1 MENCKELYTEGTP
14 EYDACVEKNKSEEN
28 KLVETDQ
35 QTGEQFE
42 KEKAEK
48 DRLAMLEI
56 INRNR
61 ANAGL
66 EPQDN
71 SNTVY
76 NPEDDVNQLVETTIT
91 KDATD
96 VSAEELK
103 KRADQEAERQAI
115 AKGEKKLTFEE
126 SVKNSASN
134 FLLQLKGV
142 DDRAKWLWAYVGRL
156 DAEMGYGG
164 EGASEKWTK
173 MMAESEAELQ
183 KLESQSK
190 STIGFTDLGGDATL
204 GENILGG
211 AAATINAISS
221 FGASAVTSVGTLG
234 VGLASDMVS
243 GSVRDFNNQK
253 AEKLGI
259 TVDELIETGQSE
271 IMTPALI
278 GGVGFALEKAGIKGV
293 TKAINAMAIG
303 PKRALVK
310 VLNASSKEGGTEWLQ
325 TGLDEMNSLIA
336 KGMPATVEGEA
347 LDKSG
352 NPIKIQVPNPELLA
366 LVWKK
371 MGSKEG
377 LESLLQGAVG
387 GGVTAG
393 GGRGIKKINRIN
405 AQANVRSN
413 EDNQQISALIN
424 DISTIE
430 DGLSRTKLSPE
441 DRKVFQEENARKR
454 AELNRVQKKAVELV
468 NELDDNQIQELNT
481 NSEIVAETLNDISK
495 IENNDTYTINE
506 RSVLVSSLK
515 EKAKVANQKV
525 SNIRNEADLKVK
537 KKNKK
542 RELSPEEQQMN
553 DKLNE
558 IAEKAEAKLKKQ
570 NKKES
575 KKESEV
581 NDLVGDKNQEGNYT
595 VSKAEWDGGKA
606 DAVITNIYSNNM
618 LTGLI
623 ESKIPIETPPGFSKE
638 DFVQSTVTELIPH
651 IRNFNPEV
659 NNSLSGW
666 INSQLSNKVGNV
678 FKKDDAGTKGKFETS
693 LQTGKVD
700 GTSIDVADTSTTI
713 EDSID
718 LKAVEKKDT
727 AKAADKLRNI
737 TGITKEESGVQGDKI
752 VGGKIRTEAVKGNKN
767 PAKSDVGKAGALLF
781 GDQVI
786 EAMGGVLGSS
796 KNKLGNYITFL
807 EIRGDDVLS
816 VLSDQN
822 NLKNS
827 QLSDLYKPNQVDR
840 ESTAE
845 GNAVMEY
852 GNPNPKVADL
862 IAWATDPK
870 LAPTTLINRQ
880 RSLANILGSLL
891 GRASTVESIKTK
903 TGKKK
908 LVDTQ
913 ELQGN
918 KMKPDAISK
927 LISDLDVRI
936 SELQKQSDKYKNV
949 LGLNNP
955 KVVIDG
961 LIIFAKTFKK
971 VLQTTSNVKKA
982 VEAAYKSLKKYLA
995 GKVSPIEAD
1004 IIIDEVKESVGEI
1017 NKLDEATINKIK
1029 DALTESLEN
1038 YDKKQDQ
1045 ANFKAEAKKLKNNL
1059 VNKAIE
1065 NSKIYYA
1072 KTKNSPSRIDT
1083 KVADKLVVDAVKFAE
1098 AIPAEAHAAL
1108 GIKGKPYTDIVGTHK
1123 RNFDIAGKKLK
1134 GPDKGKPGRYKNKF
1148 DNLKLKSADQ
1158 LIADGT

>member
-35 QTGEQFE
+35 QTAEQFK

-103 KRADQEAERQAI
+103 KRADQEAERKAI
-115 AKGEKKLTFEE
+115 AKGEKKLTFKE

-221 FGASAVTSVGTLG
+221 FGASAVTSVSTLG

-495 IENNDTYTINE
+495 
-506 RSVLVSSLK
+506 
-515 EKAKVANQKV
+515 
-525 SNIRNEADLKVK
+525 
-537 KKNKK
+537 
-542 RELSPEEQQMN
+542 
-553 DKLNE
+553 
-558 IAEKAEAKLKKQ
+558 
-570 NKKES
+570 
-575 KKESEV
+575 
-581 NDLVGDKNQEGNYT
+581 
-595 VSKAEWDGGKA
+595 
-606 DAVITNIYSNNM
+606 
-618 LTGLI
+618 
-623 ESKIPIETPPGFSKE
+623 
-638 DFVQSTVTELIPH
+638 
-651 IRNFNPEV
+651 
-659 NNSLSGW
+659 
-666 INSQLSNKVGNV
+666 
-678 FKKDDAGTKGKFETS
+678 
-693 LQTGKVD
+693 
-700 GTSIDVADTSTTI
+700 
-713 EDSID
+713 
-718 LKAVEKKDT
+718 
-727 AKAADKLRNI
+727 
-737 TGITKEESGVQGDKI
+737 
-752 VGGKIRTEAVKGNKN
+752 
-767 PAKSDVGKAGALLF
+767 
-781 GDQVI
+781 
-786 EAMGGVLGSS
+786 
-796 KNKLGNYITFL
+796 
-807 EIRGDDVLS
+807 
-816 VLSDQN
+816 
-822 NLKNS
+822 
-827 QLSDLYKPNQVDR
+827 
-840 ESTAE
+840 
-845 GNAVMEY
+845 
-852 GNPNPKVADL
+852 
-862 IAWATDPK
+862 
-870 LAPTTLINRQ
+870 
-880 RSLANILGSLL
+880 
-891 GRASTVESIKTK
+891 
-903 TGKKK
+903 
-908 LVDTQ
+908 
-913 ELQGN
+913 
-918 KMKPDAISK
+918 
-927 LISDLDVRI
+927 
-936 SELQKQSDKYKNV
+936 
-949 LGLNNP
+949 
-955 KVVIDG
+955 
-961 LIIFAKTFKK
+961 
-971 VLQTTSNVKKA
+971 
-982 VEAAYKSLKKYLA
+982 
-995 GKVSPIEAD
+995 
-1004 IIIDEVKESVGEI
+1004 
-1017 NKLDEATINKIK
+1017 
-1029 DALTESLEN
+1029 
-1038 YDKKQDQ
+1038 
-1045 ANFKAEAKKLKNNL
+1045 
-1059 VNKAIE
+1059 
-1065 NSKIYYA
+1065 
-1072 KTKNSPSRIDT
+1072 
-1083 KVADKLVVDAVKFAE
+1083 
-1098 AIPAEAHAAL
+1098 
-1108 GIKGKPYTDIVGTHK
+1108 
-1123 RNFDIAGKKLK
+1123 
-1134 GPDKGKPGRYKNKF
+1134 
-1148 DNLKLKSADQ
+1148 
-1158 LIADGT
+1158 